1 MDAVDRRS
9 LLLHVALHGSGLG
22 ITLPPVLLSLFRV
35 DSPPFT
41 SRRGTATRSAS
52 IRYTDNPA
60 VANGFFV
67 MLAGLPR
74 GRWDVS
80 FGGAAPSL
88 GFSTQANYAL
98 TVR

>member
-1 MDAVDRRS
+1 MNAVDRRS
-9 LLLHVALHGSGLG
+9 LLLHVGLHGSGLA
-22 ITLPPVLLSLFRV
+22 ITVPSVLLSLFRV

-41 SRRGTATRSAS
+41 WTSVAGNAFGVPVLA
-52 IRYTDNPA
+52 DNPA
-60 VANGFFV
+60 AANGFFV
-67 MLAGLPR
+67 MLAPLPR

-88 GFSTQANYAL
+88 EFSTQANYAL

>member
-1 MDAVDRRS
+1 
-9 LLLHVALHGSGLG
+9 
-22 ITLPPVLLSLFRV
+22 
-35 DSPPFT
+35 
-41 SRRGTATRSAS
+41 
-52 IRYTDNPA
+52 